1 MESSCRAL
9 NSGLTSDSR
18 RLAPTANP
26 QKHEIREVW
35 CYNLDKE
42 MNQIMI
48 AATKYPVIG
57 MDTEFPGICFCSK
70 DLQRKLSDYSIIRE
84 NVNQLKLIQLGITF
98 CTSDGKV
105 AEDVP
110 SWQFNFR
117 FSLTEDVCN
126 SESIDLLQKAGIN
139 FDAHAKNGVN
149 PRRFG
154 ELFTMSGL
162 VLSPSMTWVVFH
174 GVYDFAYLLHI
185 LTGCDLPETQK
196 EFLSILRVY
205 FPHFYD
211 VKMMLTM
218 CPEYTGGLNH
228 VAELLHVT
236 RDGTA
241 HQSGSDSKVTV
252 ETFFRLRTLGFQDNS
267 DAKFDGVLFETNA
280 AGM

>member
-1 MESSCRAL
+1 
-9 NSGLTSDSR
+9 
-18 RLAPTANP
+18 
-26 QKHEIREVW
+26 
-35 CYNLDKE
+35 

-57 MDTEFPGICFCSK
+57 MVGSLGRVYSQDTEFPGICFCSK

-117 FSLTEDVCN
+117 FSLTYLLVLRLFNCREDVCN

-162 VLSPSMTWVVFH
+162 VLSPSMTWVVLH

-228 VAELLHVT
+228 VAELLHVE
-236 RDGTA
+236 RWD
-241 HQSGSDSKVTV
+241 VTV
-252 ETFFRLRTLGFQDNS
+252 RGR
-267 DAKFDGVLFETNA
+267 
-280 AGM
+280 